1 MRRTTPVGLFETV
14 EPAPPLS
21 HVIKERHAPWAKFE
35 SKDEWLVTSDWELT
49 YHFRA
54 SPHIYLRRS
63 RHLHSSFLIPHSS
76 YEQSFHPQSRDSMS
90 PRLIL
95 NPEPPKT
102 KRPDSCQVFLFA
114 SFIMQCIDRIQLRRL
129 LCRIEAENKADQ
141 TREDEGADD
150 GPRCDVGRDL

>member
-1 MRRTTPVGLFETV
+1 MHRTTI
-14 EPAPPLS
+14 S
-21 HVIKERHAPWAKFE
+21 HF
-35 SKDEWLVTSDWELT
+35 
-49 YHFRA
+49 
-54 SPHIYLRRS
+54 
-63 RHLHSSFLIPHSS
+63 SFLIQERLSS
-76 YEQSFHPQSRDSMS
+76 TNKGDRTS

-141 TREDEGADD
+141 DREDEGADD
-150 GPRCDVGRDL
+150 GPRCDDGRDL